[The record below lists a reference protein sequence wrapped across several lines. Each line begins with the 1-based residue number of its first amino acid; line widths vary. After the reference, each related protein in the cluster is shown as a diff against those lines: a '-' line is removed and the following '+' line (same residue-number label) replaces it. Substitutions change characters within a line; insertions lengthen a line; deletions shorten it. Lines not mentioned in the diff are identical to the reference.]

1 MKTLTRKIKEAF
13 ENSENVRK
21 DSGFIYLD
29 AEELQALVNMR
40 KVQRFNI
47 STPIDRYTDE
57 QGSTYYQGIG
67 HIFISRTQAKEGI
80 KDFIE
85 HNEVKGSKTFAKV
98 YISKWVND
106 RYYVSL

>member
-1 MKTLTRKIKEAF
+1 MKTLTRKIKETF
-13 ENSENVRK
+13 ENSEAKNK

-29 AEELQALVNMR
+29 AEELTALVNMR

-47 STPIDRYTDE
+47 STPIDRYTDA
-57 QGSTYYQGIG
+57 QGSTYYQGFG
-67 HIFISRTQAKEGI
+67 SVNISRKQAKEGI
-80 KDFIE
+80 KNFVE

-98 YISKWVND
+98 YISKWHND

>member
-13 ENSENVRK
+13 KDSENVDK
-21 DSGFIYLD
+21 ESGFIYLN

-47 STPIDRYTDE
+47 NTPIDRYTDE
-57 QGSTYYQGIG
+57 QGSTYYQGMG
-67 HIFISRTQAKEGI
+67 HISISRTQAKEGI
-80 KDFIE
+80 KDFVE

-98 YISKWVND
+98 YISQWAND